1 MPVSTQSNSAQN
13 YVLVDTK
20 HSRYIILVQAK
31 TNTCVMLFQ
40 LGESH
45 QQKALTTE
53 RQQPHSSTSPHLGP
67 ISQPNKN
74 CGSVTHRDDETPN
87 EERTGLSESEQRPEC
102 VLSTSSN
109 PTQRQAVDSIGTVV
123 TGTVSGPETPTEE
136 RTGSAVN
143 DQYPECTPSTL
154 SHQGLETAVEYKDAP
169 LTNTANENTR
179 GQNDLSGAVPS
190 ATPLPEGQEEPIA
203 NEGLGGG
210 NTTSETALEAAEA
223 VRGAAVLEGSEFPNP
238 LAQGNTHNAGQES
251 TSQEL
256 SERERNA
263 SESAS
268 RTSIISTEPQQKAP
282 ETQDLLGSS
291 SPVKDSK
298 KHAQVSNR
306 AS

>member
-1 MPVSTQSNSAQN
+1 
-13 YVLVDTK
+13 
-20 HSRYIILVQAK
+20 
-31 TNTCVMLFQ
+31 MLFQ
-40 LGESH
+40 LAESH
-45 QQKALTTE
+45 KQNVLTTE
-53 RQQPHSSTSPHLGP
+53 RQQPHSSTSPHLGY

-109 PTQRQAVDSIGTVV
+109 PTHKQAVDSNRTVLA
-123 TGTVSGPETPTEE
+123 GTVSGPETPTEE
-136 RTGSAVN
+136 RTGSAIN
-143 DQYPECTPSTL
+143 DQEPECTLSTL
-154 SHQGLETAVEYKDAP
+154 SHEGLETAVEYKDAP
-169 LTNTANENTR
+169 LTNTANETTT
-179 GQNDLSGAVPS
+179 GQNDLSGVVPS
-190 ATPLPEGQEEPIA
+190 ATPPLEGQEEPIA
-203 NEGLGGG
+203 HEGLGGG
-210 NTTSETALEAAEA
+210 NTTSETAVEAAEA

-268 RTSIISTEPQQKAP
+268 RTTIISRRPQQKAP

-291 SPVKDSK
+291 SSVKDSR